1 MAQVFVSGQIND
13 LSYVRAVQAQ
23 FVASGHVIT
32 HDWTRIETGN
42 KMLTGRQAKFDNPDE
57 ASKRANADM
66 TGVVDCDVYVICTN
80 NEDMGKGMYVELG
93 GALALNVAT
102 GVPKVYLLGDRKH
115 ATIFYFHPSI
125 LLRETVDEI
134 IKEIT
139 A

>member
-1 MAQVFVSGQIND
+1 MAKVFVSGQIND
-13 LSYVRAVQAQ
+13 ISYVRAVQAQ
-23 FVASGHVIT
+23 FIASGHVIT
-32 HDWTRIETGN
+32 HDWTRNEAGD

-57 ASKRANADM
+57 ASKRASADM

-102 GVPKVYLLGDRKH
+102 GAPKVYLLGNRKH

-125 LLRETVDEI
+125 LLRETADEI

-139 A
+139 V

>member
-1 MAQVFVSGQIND
+1 MAKVFVSGQIND

-102 GVPKVYLLGDRKH
+102 GAPKVYLLGNRKH

-125 LLRETVDEI
+125 LLRETADEI

-139 A
+139 V